1 MSKHSSPQAL
11 GLGLDCASVCES
23 IAMFEDVITEPHD
36 RFRVAKHLEHTSRVL
51 AQAAARFRM
60 RPNAARALRKLQAQ
74 HPCDSK
80 S

>member
-23 IAMFEDVITEPHD
+23 IAMFEDVITEPHE
-36 RFRVAKHLEHTSRVL
+36 RFRVAKHLEHTSQVL

-60 RPNAARALRKLQAQ
+60 SPSAAVALGILQRR
-74 HPCDSK
+74 HPCDSR